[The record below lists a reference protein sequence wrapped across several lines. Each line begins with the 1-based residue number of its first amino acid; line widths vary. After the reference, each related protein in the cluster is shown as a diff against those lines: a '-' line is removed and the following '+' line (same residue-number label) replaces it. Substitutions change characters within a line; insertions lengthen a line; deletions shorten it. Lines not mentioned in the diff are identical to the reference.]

1 MVFIPKEAQEKIQA
15 LETANKKLQED
26 LADLE
31 SQQLQTASKAEKPK
45 GGKGG
50 WLVLVMLL
58 LIAIGVTQYLN
69 PVWQKPASGATIS
82 SDSLNVLQQEL
93 ARFQDFESLTAFKKE
108 AGASDI
114 KVYRVQIGAY
124 KGNPVAGNEPN
135 LEELYFNKSGDF
147 EAVSLGTFT
156 NLERAQAFQNVCVEM
171 GLSGAYVV
179 AFKNGKMQ
187 PLLETATK

>member
-15 LETANKKLQED
+15 LEAANKKLQED
-26 LADLE
+26 LAALE
-31 SQQLQTASKAEKPK
+31 SQQLQSASKAEKPK
-45 GGKGG
+45 GGNGG
-50 WLVLVMLL
+50 WLALVVLL
-58 LIAIGVTQYLN
+58 LIALGVTQYLN
-69 PVWQKPASGATIS
+69 PVWQKGDSGATIS
-82 SDSLNVLQQEL
+82 NDSLNVLQAEL
-93 ARFQDFESLTAFKKE
+93 ARFQDFEALNTFKKE
-108 AGASDI
+108 AGASDV

-135 LEELYFNKSGDF
+135 LDELYFNKSGDF

-156 NLERAQAFQNVCVEM
+156 NLERAQVFQNICVEM

-187 PLLETATK
+187 PLIEAKAK